1 VFREGKK
8 MVMITEPESKP
19 EELFVAAK
27 KDAAKKAMEVSH
39 EVDEAK
45 LRKLLKEVGVEA

>member
-1 VFREGKK
+1 
-8 MVMITEPESKP
+8 MIMIADSETKP

-39 EVDEAK
+39 EVNETK